1 MNNPTTTLHDKYGLT
16 PVINAAGSY
25 TPLGVS
31 RSSAFVARQAAQ
43 ALQAF
48 FVIEEL
54 QQLASRQLAAFSGA
68 QAGAVTHCASAA
80 ITQAVAAC
88 ITGTDAAAVADLPD
102 VADRRHTVVIPEGHC
117 VDYGHPILTDIR
129 LAGARALRAG
139 DRSSLPL
146 AELERCLDTPGVC
159 GLLLVSSRLTAFQD
173 FDWAGAVALAR
184 ARRIP
189 TVIDGAAQDLR
200 VPELLRTGAD
210 AILVSAHK
218 YLASPTAG
226 LVLGTQAFID
236 AFRAQ
241 ERGIGRA
248 MKPSKEA
255 VLGVLA
261 ALEERSQLD
270 TAGWRA
276 RQDNKVALLMD
287 LLHHRQDLDVR
298 AEDDPA
304 GMPFQ
309 RIRLAFRGGVAAARD
324 VVGILASG
332 RPSIRVMEHGLENA
346 LVHLELVAL
355 DESEVRH
362 IAAQLAVALDARGA
376 R

>member
-1 MNNPTTTLHDKYGLT
+1 
-16 PVINAAGSY
+16 
-25 TPLGVS
+25 
-31 RSSAFVARQAAQ
+31 
-43 ALQAF
+43 
-48 FVIEEL
+48 
-54 QQLASRQLAAFSGA
+54 
-68 QAGAVTHCASAA
+68 
-80 ITQAVAAC
+80 
-88 ITGTDAAAVADLPD
+88 
-102 VADRRHTVVIPEGHC
+102 
-117 VDYGHPILTDIR
+117 
-129 LAGARALRAG
+129 
-139 DRSSLPL
+139 
-146 AELERCLDTPGVC
+146 
-159 GLLLVSSRLTAFQD
+159 
-173 FDWAGAVALAR
+173 
-184 ARRIP
+184 
-189 TVIDGAAQDLR
+189 
-200 VPELLRTGAD
+200 
-210 AILVSAHK
+210 
-218 YLASPTAG
+218 
-226 LVLGTQAFID
+226 
-236 AFRAQ
+236 
-241 ERGIGRA
+241 
-248 MKPSKEA
+248 MKPAKEA